1 MSNRIRS
8 TVALVAVLGAMGIA
22 PAAHADQQGPPCP
35 PEGCVT
41 SPPPITPGTG
51 GVCTLADLDYV
62 SDLLYEAR
70 RELTIEQ
77 RAHKQQH
84 RRANRLEREVRVQAG
99 IIKRLRAQL
108 EGKRVGTQHSPR

>member
-77 RAHKQQH
+77 RAHKSSAPTSSSTAA
-84 RRANRLEREVRVQAG
+84 RTGSNARCESRPASSSDYAPN
-99 IIKRLRAQL
+99 
-108 EGKRVGTQHSPR
+108 